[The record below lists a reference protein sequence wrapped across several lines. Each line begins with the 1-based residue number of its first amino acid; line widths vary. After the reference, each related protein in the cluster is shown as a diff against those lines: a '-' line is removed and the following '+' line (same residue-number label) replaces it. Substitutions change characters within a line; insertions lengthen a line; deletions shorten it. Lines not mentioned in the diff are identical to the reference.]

1 MVCEVE
7 VVVEVMDAVVTGI
20 KGTESVRD

>member
-7 VVVEVMDAVVTGI
+7 VVVEVMYAVVTGI